1 MKKILITGASG
12 QLGRSC
18 LKQIDNKYDVLGI
31 GRTNT
36 GLIPY
41 KVGDLTE
48 KLFIENILKT
58 YVPDI
63 VIHLSAMTDV
73 DKCEENPELAHK
85 INVLPVKHLLTFF
98 LNYFVY
104 VSTDYV
110 FDGENGPYAESAI
123 TNPLNVYGKTKLDA
137 ELLIQSKLK
146 SSLIIRTNVL
156 FDYSKNTQASFVN
169 WIVESL
175 KKRKSISVVDDQY
188 NNPIWTDHLSKLM
201 MKLIKTEK
209 TGIFHTGSKE
219 YINRYEFA
227 KLIAKYFNL
236 DSSLISAISTYELN
250 QIALRP
256 LKGGLTTNKITKELE
271 ISPTSL
277 TDALTKISV

>member
-73 DKCEENPELAHK
+73 DKCEKN
-85 INVLPVKHLLTFF
+85 
-98 LNYFVY
+98 LN
-104 VSTDYV
+104 
-110 FDGENGPYAESAI
+110 
-123 TNPLNVYGKTKLDA
+123 
-137 ELLIQSKLK
+137 
-146 SSLIIRTNVL
+146 
-156 FDYSKNTQASFVN
+156 
-169 WIVESL
+169 
-175 KKRKSISVVDDQY
+175 
-188 NNPIWTDHLSKLM
+188 
-201 MKLIKTEK
+201 
-209 TGIFHTGSKE
+209 
-219 YINRYEFA
+219 
-227 KLIAKYFNL
+227 
-236 DSSLISAISTYELN
+236 
-250 QIALRP
+250 
-256 LKGGLTTNKITKELE
+256 
-271 ISPTSL
+271 
-277 TDALTKISV
+277 